1 MALTL
6 DQYREQHPDFAKV
19 SDDALE
25 HHLHETYYSDMPFEE
40 YAQKVGYT
48 PPPPIEESANL
59 ITQSATSFF
68 GNNTVNAIDLFNGF
82 AVVAGHLLIK
92 GGVAFVIFKSL
103 TLGLSRHSI
112 ISAHQQ
118 GRWLSGWFVGAT
130 ILIQSLKQLTD
141 GKYLDFF
148 GLLILAILVAW
159 IMGYVIGVL
168 WFKFRNYKKNY
179 DHNSIHKIDERYWEF
194 AENEFNSERKT
205 GLWAE
210 SYAEAKGDENFAK
223 AIYLKKRATQLA
235 IKGVVN

>member
-6 DQYREQHPDFAKV
+6 DQVRKQNPIYDGVPDDIMFNDIHQKYYPDVSREELAND
-19 SDDALE
+19 
-25 HHLHETYYSDMPFEE
+25 
-40 YAQKVGYT
+40 VGYAL
-48 PPPPIEESANL
+48 PELMPKP
-59 ITQSATSFF
+59 ATLFS
-68 GNNTVNAIDLFNGF
+68 GNRTISAIDLLNDF

-148 GLLILAILVAW
+148 GLLILTILVAW